1 MARKH
6 AIKHSM
12 SNNAF
17 YQHIFKLYNF
27 KQNKWKKN
35 NISNLFQTS
44 ILFRAMA
51 DSKGYYQYGTG
62 DNWNQQHPDAGKN
75 LWLGQRSCSH
85 NFGQIV
91 ALVKGRWPMVD
102 KNFSTGG
109 YLWVLTGDKAAKSKL
124 KGELEAIGG
133 FNFGRESDSYL
144 PATAHTGVIG
154 APPDDQEYSS
164 QQWKQYFEEQQVT

>member
-1 MARKH
+1 
-6 AIKHSM
+6 
-12 SNNAF
+12 
-17 YQHIFKLYNF
+17 
-27 KQNKWKKN
+27 
-35 NISNLFQTS
+35 
-44 ILFRAMA
+44 MA
-51 DSKGYYQYGTG
+51 DSKGYYQYTSG
-62 DNWNQQHPDAGKN
+62 DNWNQQFPDAGKN

-85 NFGQIV
+85 TFDEIV

-109 YLWVLTGDKAAKSKL
+109 YLWVLTADKVAKSKL

-144 PATAHTGVIG
+144 PATAQPGIIA

-164 QQWKQYFEEQQVT
+164 QQWQQYFEEQQVT

>member
-1 MARKH
+1 
-6 AIKHSM
+6 
-12 SNNAF
+12 
-17 YQHIFKLYNF
+17 
-27 KQNKWKKN
+27 
-35 NISNLFQTS
+35 
-44 ILFRAMA
+44 MA

-85 NFGQIV
+85 TFDQIV
-91 ALVKGRWPMVD
+91 ALVKGRWLMVD
-102 KNFSTGG
+102 KNWSGGG
-109 YLWVLTGDKAAKSKL
+109 YLWVLTADKAAKKLL
-124 KGELEAIGG
+124 KGELEAVGG

-144 PATAHTGVIG
+144 PATAQPSTQSTGTIA